1 MTSRFG
7 ELLAAGIIIIVL
19 DEKICLLQ
27 SAAVWHVL
35 AVRSVS
41 SLGEYSLEGG
51 EYVFMCARCVTCM
64 LRAGVEVVSEV
75 VYREALAGAFVM
87 FELGEVRDGQPQ
99 VLAVVG
105 GPVLMHFLSLK
116 PSEVIR
122 EARVVT

>member
-1 MTSRFG
+1 
-7 ELLAAGIIIIVL
+7 
-19 DEKICLLQ
+19 
-27 SAAVWHVL
+27 
-35 AVRSVS
+35 
-41 SLGEYSLEGG
+41 
-51 EYVFMCARCVTCM
+51 M

-105 GPVLMHFLSLK
+105 GLVLMHFQPIEALRS
-116 PSEVIR
+116 R

>member
-1 MTSRFG
+1 
-7 ELLAAGIIIIVL
+7 
-19 DEKICLLQ
+19 
-27 SAAVWHVL
+27 
-35 AVRSVS
+35 
-41 SLGEYSLEGG
+41 
-51 EYVFMCARCVTCM
+51 
-64 LRAGVEVVSEV
+64 
-75 VYREALAGAFVM
+75 M